1 MTDVEFVPDHRGLA
15 HLLRGAE
22 MHDLI
27 MDRARGGAQFAEAIA
42 PRRTGEYATGIRA
55 EDGGLGGRRR
65 DRPVGLIVATAPHSA
80 AVEWGNA
87 RQNHPHHVLARTI
100 DIVEAG

>member
-1 MTDVEFVPDHRGLA
+1 MADVEFVPDHRGLA
-15 HLLRGAE
+15 QLLRGAE
-22 MHDLI
+22 VHGLI
-27 MDRARGGAQFAEAIA
+27 MDRARGGAQFAETIA
-42 PRRTGEYATGIRA
+42 PRRTGEYAAGIQA

-80 AVEWGNA
+80 AVEWGNDH
-87 RQNHPHHVLARTI
+87 QNQPHHVLARTI